1 KDENNKERI
10 YLAVSNDA
18 VNWER
23 YGATPVIDDIKDNP
37 RVKISG
43 DPQIVKIDDIY
54 VMFYFVC
61 EEGKGAYNTF
71 ACSYDLVEWTK
82 WTGTPLVQSEHEW
95 ENIYAHKPWVLKDK
109 EVVYHFYCAVNKK
122 GERFIALATSKPLQK

>member
-1 KDENNKERI
+1 M
-10 YLAVSNDA
+10 
-18 VNWER
+18 
-23 YGATPVIDDIKDNP
+23 
-37 RVKISG
+37 
-43 DPQIVKIDDIY
+43 KIDDIY